1 MASCLANREG
11 ILMKKYFKR
20 IFAASLALLAF
31 CAIGTDTDC
40 YAQSAV
46 QTPVYVPSV
55 SFPLGTYAAT
65 VSASTPTAAF
75 SVQNQ
80 ETMCLQLSGT
90 YSGLA
95 SVVQGTTSPPS
106 VAASSAVWTSI
117 AVVAYP
123 EDGVKLINIAQNGLY
138 CFNTAGLRQI
148 RLNVT
153 AVTIGGSNSLVIN
166 ASGTTAHKYVVSS
179 VQRKATFSASGTTVP
194 TTAGDMV
201 VIAGNATTQTRIN
214 EISCSAGT
222 IATTAI
228 TEVVSIIKR
237 STLGTGAA
245 TGTFTAVPS
254 NSVNAAAGSTVSYFN
269 TVPSPAGTP
278 VGTVRVT
285 ATALPIALSS
295 TASGGNFDF
304 VFGTGET
311 QELVLNSATEN
322 VAVNITT
329 AGHAETWN
337 CFVSW
342 TER

>member
-31 CAIGTDTDC
+31 CAIGIKTDC
-40 YAQSAV
+40 FAQSAV

-90 YSGLA
+90 YTGLA
-95 SVVQGTTSPPS
+95 AVVQGTTSPPS

-166 ASGTTAHKYVVSS
+166 ASGTTAHKYVTNSP
-179 VQRKATFSASGTTVP
+179 QRKATY
-194 TTAGDMV
+194 TAAFNV
-201 VIAGNATTQTRIN
+201 VSPATAAVDWATITGSATTKVHVK
-214 EISCSAGT
+214 EIACWGIAATPYVET
-222 IATTAI
+222 I
-228 TEVVSIIKR
+228 SLIKR
-237 STLGTGAA
+237 STLD
-245 TGTFTAVPS
+245 TGTAAANPAAIPVDSNSLAGTAVVATYTTAP
-254 NSVNAAAGSTVSYFN
+254 T
-269 TVPSPAGTP
+269 PKGTA
-278 VGTVRVT
+278 VGTVRLIQEY
-285 ATALPIALSS
+285 LPAS
-295 TASGGNFDF
+295 TAQPATFDWQ
-304 VFGTGET
+304 FGINDD
-311 QELVLNSATEN
+311 QDVVLNSATEN
-322 VAVNITT
+322 LALNSTT
-329 AGHAETWN
+329 GTTSTQTFS
-337 CFVSW
+337 CFMKW
-342 TER
+342 EEQ